1 MSTAYNLTIISM
13 VLILTKDLY
22 PETTNMVSALKTASL
37 VGAIVGQLS
46 MGYVAD
52 LMGRSAAMSITMQLT
67 IAGALLSS
75 FHLENIFGTDPSS
88 PYEWIVFCRFL
99 LGIGVGGV
107 YPLAATIAAE
117 SNTDEKNRGR
127 EVSAIFSSQG
137 VGFLLCPVVVMI
149 LVNINPDKP
158 DDSDAK
164 KGCNQLNWRL
174 ALAFG
179 ALPGLLVAPFKISET
194 KKAESP
200 APLVET
206 ASTPGIAPTCSPVVV
221 SSFWKDLGNSEY
233 WPTLVGTAGGWFLFD
248 ITFYGNSLCS
258 KLITDHVFGE
268 ASSVTTTMFHQL
280 VIFAVALPGY
290 WCATYTMDSLGRKN
304 IQLFGFLMMT
314 VLYGILALILK
325 YAINSVPSAVLFI
338 IYSLTFF
345 FSNFG
350 PNSTTF
356 ILPSESF
363 PMHVR
368 ASMNGFSAASGKC
381 GAAIGA
387 YCFKPLS
394 VAIGVPSV
402 MGICALVS
410 LVGLGV
416 TYFFIEDRRGKAMRG
431 DTEEHLIDEEDRQHC

>member
-22 PETTNMVSALKTASL
+22 PETTHMIASLKTASL

-67 IAGALLSS
+67 IAGAILSS
-75 FHLENIFGTDPSS
+75 FNLQNIFGTDPSS
-88 PYEWIVFCRFL
+88 PYKWMVFCRFL

-117 SNTDEKNRGR
+117 SNTDENNRGR

-137 VGFLLCPVVVMI
+137 VGFLLCPLVVLI
-149 LVNINPDKP
+149 LVNINPDKA

-164 KGCNQLNWRL
+164 QGCNQLNWRL
-174 ALAFG
+174 ALALG
-179 ALPGLLVAPFKISET
+179 ALPGILITPFKISET
-194 KKAESP
+194 KKSEST
-200 APLVET
+200 AALTET
-206 ASTPGIAPTCSPVVV
+206 ASTPVLAPTSSPGVVR
-221 SSFWKDLGNSEY
+221 SFWKDVGNPEY

-268 ASSVTTTMFHQL
+268 ASSVTTTMFHQFI
-280 VIFAVALPGY
+280 IFAVALPGY

-304 IQLFGFLMMT
+304 IQVMGFFMMT
-314 VLYGILALILK
+314 VLYGILALVLK
-325 YAINSVPSAVLFI
+325 YAINSVPSALLFI

-368 ASMNGFSAASGKC
+368 ASMNGFSAASGKF
-381 GAAIGA
+381 GAAIGT
-387 YCFKPLS
+387 YCFKPLAG
-394 VAIGVPSV
+394 AIGVPSV

-416 TYFFIEDRRGKAMRG
+416 TYFFIEDRRGQVMRG
-431 DTEEHLIDEEDRQHC
+431 ETERHLIDEEDRQNC